1 MKTIQFLQTSPEQL
15 ADLISN
21 GVKTELQQLKEEL
34 LTKNAND
41 EILTRDQTAELLSI
55 DPSTLWSWTNKGK
68 VKVYGISGSRRYYK
82 RSEILKALKQLKK

>member
-34 LTKNAND
+34 LSKNAND
-41 EILTRDQTAELLSI
+41 EILTRDQTAELLKI
-55 DPSTLWSWTNKGK
+55 NLSTLWAWTNKGK
-68 VKVYGISGSRRYYK
+68 VKAYGISGSRRYYK
-82 RSEILKALKQLKK
+82 RSEILDALQELKR